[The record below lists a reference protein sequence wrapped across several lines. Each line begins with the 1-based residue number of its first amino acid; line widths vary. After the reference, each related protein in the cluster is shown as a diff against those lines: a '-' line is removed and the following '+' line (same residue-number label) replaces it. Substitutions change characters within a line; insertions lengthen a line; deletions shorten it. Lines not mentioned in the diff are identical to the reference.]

1 MVVKNQRPPKFR
13 RLVRTAEPEKSKRV
27 NLTKGRCGDASGT
40 GRYGELGGG
49 VRRYGELGGGVR
61 EIRGGF
67 RRYSEIWGGIRRYSE
82 VRGDTWEVRGDTW
95 EVPTRPRPGK
105 RRLRAFAAP

>member
-49 VRRYGELGGGVR
+49 VR
-61 EIRGGF
+61 EIRGGL

-95 EVPTRPRPGK
+95 EIWGDTGR
-105 RRLRAFAAP
+105 